1 MKNEVS
7 AFNVIATIGKKFADN
22 RFKQAEVLEYMKQEY
37 NDDTA
42 SRKLAILSRQSGI
55 LYRHSVV
62 PDFSVECQ
70 NPALFTYKTT
80 PGLDNRMLI
89 YKNSALNLA
98 TGAIDDAFGKLSGKL
113 EPSQITHLLTVS
125 CTGLYAPGLSTQLIE
140 HYSLSDNTFHT
151 GINFMGCN
159 ASFPALRLA
168 DLIVKSDNK
177 AVVVVVCVEICTIH
191 FRPKDNNDNLLA
203 NSLFADGS
211 GAMVIISD
219 SLAKS
224 RDINGPE
231 IRGFST
237 LTLNAGKELM
247 AWDLNSINFEMI
259 LSPEI
264 PGFIGKNIAYI
275 ADKLKKE
282 FQLTNL
288 ESVKWA
294 IHPGGKKILDEFISS
309 MKLNKED
316 IKESYHVLSEFGN
329 MSSVT
334 IIYVLDEILSDG
346 EFEGTLIEM
355 GFGPGISIESAFLN
369 IPTIQDRKLRYAT

>member
-1 MKNEVS
+1 MKNEVRN
-7 AFNVIATIGKKFADN
+7 FNVIAAIGKKFADY
-22 RFKQAEVLEYMKQEY
+22 RFKQEEVLEYMKQEY
-37 NDDTA
+37 NNDTA

-55 LYRHSVV
+55 LHRHSIV
-62 PDFSVECQ
+62 PDFSITCEK
-70 NPALFTYKTT
+70 PELFINKTK
-80 PGLDNRMLI
+80 PELENRMLA
-89 YKNSALNLA
+89 YKGSALKLA
-98 TGAIDDAFGKLSGKL
+98 TGAIDNAFEKLSAKL
-113 EPSQITHLLTVS
+113 QPDQITHILTVS

-159 ASFPALRLA
+159 ASFPALRFA
-168 DLIVKSDNK
+168 DLIVKSDSK

-191 FRPKDNNDNLLA
+191 FQPKDNNDNLLA

-219 SLAKS
+219 SFAKS
-224 RDINGPE
+224 KDIVGPE
-231 IRGFST
+231 LRGFST
-237 LTLNAGKELM
+237 LTLNTGKDLM
-247 AWDLNSINFEMI
+247 GWDVNSINFEMI

-264 PGFIGKNIAYI
+264 PGFIGSNLPYI
-275 ADKLKKE
+275 AEKLKNN
-282 FQLTNL
+282 FQLSNL

-294 IHPGGKKILDEFISS
+294 IHPGGKKILDEFISA
-309 MKLNKED
+309 MKLNKDD

-346 EFEGTLIEM
+346 KFEGPLIEM
-355 GFGPGISIESAFLN
+355 GFGPGISIESAFLY
-369 IPTIQDRKLRYAT
+369 IPSVTEKA